1 MYFLP
6 LDANAR
12 LCGADRG
19 AGAFGGEGLVEY
31 GVGLAAVDDVDAGDA
46 LLDGLDA
53 AVDLGDHAA
62 GDGALVFER
71 LDVLNVEVADD
82 IAHLDVVAQALDV
95 GEDDELFRTERAGEL
110 ARGGVAVDV
119 VGVALPVG
127 ADGGDDGDEARVEHG
142 VDGVGVDV
150 VDVADEA
157 ELSGDTL
164 KVQLR
169 HSRNDDPEGHWS
181 NLYSSFNIS
190 AYRSRPY
197 TTLQL
202 YVNQVNFN
210 YKYYY
215 FKLN

>member
-127 ADGGDDGDEARVEHG
+127 ADGAMTGMKPA
-142 VDGVGVDV
+142 
-150 VDVADEA
+150 
-157 ELSGDTL
+157 
-164 KVQLR
+164 
-169 HSRNDDPEGHWS
+169 
-181 NLYSSFNIS
+181 SSMALMAS
-190 AYRSRPY
+190 AL
-197 TTLQL
+197 T
-202 YVNQVNFN
+202 
-210 YKYYY
+210 
-215 FKLN
+215 